1 MCRSFSM
8 PHPDVATA
16 AIALFAVLV
25 MMLAELRRSRRN
37 ERELRRRG
45 AVEPPGDVYRV
56 LAFVYPL
63 MFAAMA
69 IEGSLFARVS
79 DWLLVGGFVLFLA
92 SKALKLWA
100 IATLGPRWSYRVL
113 VLPGAPLVE
122 TGPYAHLRHPNYLA
136 VFGEI
141 AGFAMMVSAFWTG
154 IGSLLLFRVLVRRRI
169 ATEENALEAAQ
180 GSGLESTAKAYDPGH
195 QMPEARSPERG
206 A

>member
-1 MCRSFSM
+1 M

-16 AIALFAVLV
+16 ALALFAVLV
-25 MMLAELRRSRRN
+25 MMLAELMRSRRN

-45 AVEPPGDVYRV
+45 AVEARGDVYRA
-56 LAFVYPL
+56 LAFAYPL
-63 MFAAMA
+63 MFVAMA
-69 IEGSLFARVS
+69 IEGAFFARIS
-79 DWLLVGGFVLFLA
+79 DWLLVGGFVLFVA
-92 SKALKLWA
+92 AKALKLWA
-100 IATLGPRWSYRVL
+100 VASLGVRWSYRVL

-141 AGFAMMVSAFWTG
+141 AGFAMMVGAFWTG

-169 ATEENALEAAQ
+169 AIEENALETAQ
-180 GSGLESTAKAYDPGH
+180 GSGLPSTAKAYDPEH
-195 QMPEARSPERG
+195 QMPDARRPEPG